1 MKKSAPIFIAI
12 MGGEGSGKST
22 QVKRL
27 RERFGDAEL
36 VITREPGGSPYGEVI
51 RNIILKHEHSGQ
63 ASGPTQFGLFWAAR
77 HDHMKNLILP
87 ALERGSHVVT
97 DRFDCCSYAY
107 QIFGQQAHG
116 LKDLFWS
123 MRDVFLSEKKPD
135 LYIFLD
141 VTPKIGLARVASRQM
156 QMIDINH
163 FDERKIDFHERIRAG
178 YRDFL
183 SHIQEPYAVIDAD
196 ASLESVSAQF
206 DKAISS
212 VLKTRAS
219 KVHAPKARISKA

>member
-1 MKKSAPIFIAI
+1 MQTAKPKFIAI
-12 MGGEGSGKST
+12 LGGEGSGKTT

-27 RERFGDAEL
+27 RERFPDAEL

-63 ASGPTQFGLFWAAR
+63 ASGYTQFGLFWAAR
-77 HDHMKNLILP
+77 HDHMKNIVIP

-107 QIFGQQAHG
+107 QIFGQETG
-116 LKDLFWS
+116 TLKDLFWQV
-123 MRDVFLSEKKPD
+123 RNVFLGDRKPD
-135 LYIFLD
+135 MYVFFD
-141 VTPKIGLARVASRQM
+141 VTPKVGLARVASRQL
-156 QMIDINH
+156 QLIDSNH

-183 SHIQEPYAVIDAD
+183 SRIDEPHAIIDAD
-196 ASLESVSAQF
+196 KPLVEVSAEF
-206 DKAISS
+206 DKIISD
-212 VLKTRAS
+212 VFS
-219 KVHAPKARISKA
+219 K